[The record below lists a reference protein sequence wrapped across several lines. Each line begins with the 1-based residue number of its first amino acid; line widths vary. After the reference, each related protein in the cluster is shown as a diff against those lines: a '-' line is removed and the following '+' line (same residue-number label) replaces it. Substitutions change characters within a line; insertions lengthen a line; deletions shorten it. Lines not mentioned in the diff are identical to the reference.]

1 MKPQREVRRLT
12 TILAAD
18 VVGYSRLMGE
28 DETGTLGAL
37 KAHRKEL
44 FDPKTAQYRGR
55 TIKLMGDGAL
65 MEFASVVDAV
75 AFAVEVQC
83 AMGNRN
89 ADVPEDKRIT
99 YRIGINI
106 GDIIVEGDDIY
117 GDGVNIAS
125 RIEGLAEPGGICIA
139 RNAYNQVK
147 GKVDLNFEHL
157 GEKEVKNI
165 AEPVSVY
172 RVLIDEAAAALIT
185 PVTARADRSRRVWS
199 LAVAAAVV
207 LVVAMGGALWWQPW
221 APDVEPASA
230 ERMALP
236 LPDKPSI
243 AVLAFDNMS
252 DDSSQEYFADGIAED
267 IITDLSKISGLFVI
281 ARNSSFT
288 YKGKP
293 VKVRQVAEDLGVRYV
308 LEGSVRR
315 SGDRVR
321 ITAQLIDTS
330 TGGHLWGERYDRELV
345 DIFALQDEIS
355 EKVVTAL
362 KVRLTES
369 EQEQVGHRYTDNV
382 EAYDLY
388 LRGREHQLRGTKGYD
403 QAKQLFEQAIELDPE
418 FAAAYAELSFA
429 HWEFLKVKGQE
440 QAFEAAQKAVAL
452 DDSLPLAHTR
462 LAWAY
467 LRKRQH
473 EQAIR
478 QAKRAI
484 ELDPNFA
491 EGYSILGEILNSA
504 GRPEEGIGFVEKA
517 MRLDPH
523 YPASYLF
530 RLGQSYY
537 MMGQNQKAIV
547 IFERARDR
555 NPDDKPPHMHLIIL
569 YAEEGQMDKAQAEIE
584 SILALIPN
592 ESVELE
598 EKICAYATGG
608 PLERFL
614 DGLRKAKLPEKSRSD
629 AT

>member
-1 MKPQREVRRLT
+1 MLRVALSGYCVFMSGSPPASDVHTGPGEGLRLT
-12 TILAAD
+12 RS
-18 VVGYSRLMGE
+18 G
-28 DETGTLGAL
+28 
-37 KAHRKEL
+37 HR
-44 FDPKTAQYRGR
+44 AQLLCGR
-55 TIKLMGDGAL
+55 TIAKGVGAL

-89 ADVPEDKRIT
+89 ADVPEDKRIV

-185 PVTARADRSRRVWS
+185 PVTARADRSRRVW
-199 LAVAAAVV
+199 LPAVAAAVV

-243 AVLAFDNMS
+243 AVLSFDNMS

-321 ITAQLIDTS
+321 ITAQLIDAT
-330 TGGHLWGERYDRELV
+330 TGGHLWGERYDRELEHFP
-345 DIFALQDEIS
+345 I
-355 EKVVTAL
+355 T
-362 KVRLTES
+362 R
-369 EQEQVGHRYTDNV
+369 GHSRQQRN
-382 EAYDLY
+382 
-388 LRGREHQLRGTKGYD
+388 
-403 QAKQLFEQAIELDPE
+403 
-418 FAAAYAELSFA
+418 SFRI
-429 HWEFLKVKGQE
+429 
-440 QAFEAAQKAVAL
+440 
-452 DDSLPLAHTR
+452 PL
-462 LAWAY
+462 
-467 LRKRQH
+467 
-473 EQAIR
+473 
-478 QAKRAI
+478 
-484 ELDPNFA
+484 
-491 EGYSILGEILNSA
+491 
-504 GRPEEGIGFVEKA
+504 V
-517 MRLDPH
+517 
-523 YPASYLF
+523 
-530 RLGQSYY
+530 
-537 MMGQNQKAIV
+537 
-547 IFERARDR
+547 
-555 NPDDKPPHMHLIIL
+555 
-569 YAEEGQMDKAQAEIE
+569 
-584 SILALIPN
+584 
-592 ESVELE
+592 
-598 EKICAYATGG
+598 
-608 PLERFL
+608 
-614 DGLRKAKLPEKSRSD
+614 
-629 AT
+629 